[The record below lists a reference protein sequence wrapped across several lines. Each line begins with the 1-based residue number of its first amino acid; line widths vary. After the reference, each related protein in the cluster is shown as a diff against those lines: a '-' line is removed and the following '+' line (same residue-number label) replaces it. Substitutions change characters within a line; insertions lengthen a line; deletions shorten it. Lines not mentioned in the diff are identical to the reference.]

1 MSVATSQIK
10 EKFEDYDGFVD
21 KFKPKKTT
29 DDCYTPPLVYD
40 AVADWTAQEY
50 GLDRSDFVR
59 PFYPGGDYQSED
71 YTDKIVVD
79 NPPFSCLS
87 KIIDFYMEHGVRFLL
102 FAPTLCGLMLY
113 SDKCTVYPC
122 GVNIEYENGATIKTS
137 FCTNMDAP
145 NVRVRIVPELFEM
158 VDSANRE
165 SRRERHEQFPKYEYP
180 RELVTIASIYA
191 LSAKGVELAITRDE
205 CVRVSALDS
214 QRARKKAIF
223 GSGLLVS
230 DRVAKKIEDAKKI
243 VRQRR
248 RSCDREEE
256 EGKRLV
262 FPLSEREK
270 AIVNE
275 LSNRVQRSD

>member
-21 KFKPKKTT
+21 KFKPKKTS

-40 AVADWTAQEY
+40 AVAGWTAQNWA
-50 GLDRSDFVR
+50 LDKRDFVR
-59 PFYPGGDYQSED
+59 PFYPGGDYENFD
-71 YTDKIVVD
+71 YSGKIVVD
-79 NPPFSCLS
+79 NPPFSILS
-87 KIIDFYMEHGVRFLL
+87 KIIDFYLEHGVKFLL
-102 FAPTLCGLMLY
+102 FAPTLCGLMRY

-122 GVNIEYENGATIKTS
+122 GVDIEYDNGARIKTS

-165 SRRERHEQFPKYEYP
+165 SRRERHEQLPKFEYP

-191 LSAKGVELAITRDE
+191 LSAKGVELTITRDE
-205 CVRVSALDS
+205 CVRVPALDA
-214 QRARKKAIF
+214 QRAHKKAIF
-223 GSGLLVS
+223 GCGLLVS
-230 DRVAKKIEDAKKI
+230 DKVAQKIEDVKKI
-243 VRQRR
+243 VQQK
-248 RSCDREEE
+248 EEE

-262 FPLSEREK
+262 FPLSDREK

-275 LSNRVQRSD
+275 LSNRVPRSD